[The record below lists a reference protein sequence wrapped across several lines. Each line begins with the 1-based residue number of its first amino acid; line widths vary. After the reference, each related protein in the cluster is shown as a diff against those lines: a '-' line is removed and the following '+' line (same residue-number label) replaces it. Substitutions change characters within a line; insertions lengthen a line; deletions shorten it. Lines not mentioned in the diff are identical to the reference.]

1 MTSGYC
7 IVQSRSNPA
16 DKRAFRLHSHPSRK
30 VAAWKG
36 AIRESQTSGAKRALC
51 TCRIPSRSA
60 TIPWSGLYES
70 RWPANPCSARISRWR
85 AGSHGR
91 LWMGGVRDGHRTK
104 TPCPGPGSGTRW
116 AAPSATSYPAYFRK
130 LEPIM
135 PRSSLALT
143 TWVVFQLLGTCRLLP
158 VTRKLAPAASAHS
171 RKRLSGSSGDAAT
184 VWAGAARILT
194 ERSRARKRT
203 ISVRANFR
211 RGYKS
216 TCSYSLRIGSD
227 THSWTFSFN
236 PKRDDQGL
244 KPLFVDVGRNQDIGI
259 TRRIIW
265 SGA

>member
-1 MTSGYC
+1 MG
-7 IVQSRSNPA
+7 IE
-16 DKRAFRLHSHPSRK
+16 RK
-30 VAAWKG
+30 P
-36 AIRESQTSGAKRALC
+36 L
-51 TCRIPSRSA
+51 
-60 TIPWSGLYES
+60 
-70 RWPANPCSARISRWR
+70 
-85 AGSHGR
+85 AGVPDQAHDEPR
-91 LWMGGVRDGHRTK
+91 RPRPH
-104 TPCPGPGSGTRW
+104 TPPILV
-116 AAPSATSYPAYFRK
+116 RK

-143 TWVVFQLLGTCRLLP
+143 TWVVLQLLGTCRLLP

-194 ERSRARKRT
+194 ERSRARKRA
-203 ISVRANFR
+203 ISAGANFR
-211 RGYKS
+211 RGYKG

-244 KPLFVDVGRNQDIGI
+244 NPLFVDVGRNQDIGI

>member
-1 MTSGYC
+1 MSVMIPRSKPVALNYVGLLYYPIKIKPSGKKSVPLAFPPRPEGGSVERSHPG
-7 IVQSRSNPA
+7 IVSFWGETGAVHLQDSEQVRDDTMVGVVRVSLARQPVLGADLQMGIERKPLVGVSDQAHDEPRRPRPHTAPILGSLSRSCKEFPGI
-16 DKRAFRLHSHPSRK
+16 DYL
-30 VAAWKG
+30 G
-36 AIRESQTSGAKRALC
+36 
-51 TCRIPSRSA
+51 
-60 TIPWSGLYES
+60 GL
-70 RWPANPCSARISRWR
+70 
-85 AGSHGR
+85 
-91 LWMGGVRDGHRTK
+91 
-104 TPCPGPGSGTRW
+104 
-116 AAPSATSYPAYFRK
+116 
-130 LEPIM
+130 
-135 PRSSLALT
+135 
-143 TWVVFQLLGTCRLLP
+143 QLLGTCRLLP